1 MSRLQKR
8 ASLLRR
14 RGLFRAATG
23 IDVSWGLGRVFSTPT
38 DQAEDQMRFHYTAKV
53 NYVDIFVSHS
63 WSANG
68 WLKYLAVCCFLN
80 LGIAKKATAAAAVFS
95 SLLVFLV
102 PELPTMLVF
111 CMMLDVPVLVFLVF
125 FLYGQNL
132 TCGLWCPSMWVDK
145 LCVDQGDESRKAA
158 GLAGLPTIVQCSGRM
173 LVLWDDTYFER
184 LWCNFELAVFAK
196 YRGLKNFRFLPV
208 WLPPWIL
215 IGVLFSYLL
224 WRLIATLQELDPE
237 YGIDDTAKYTT
248 AHGDKV
254 AFGTQRV
261 LKILSDLETYA
272 VLEMPFFA
280 AAVALL
286 RSKLDGHRSLLE
298 NMMNF
303 DIQLAKC
310 SVEDDREVIEA
321 QVARLYAIAEEPVIA
336 LDSLDGLRAAEAVS
350 SIPLSPR
357 SSEESVIGDSFL
369 AEQAEGDG
377 EGYARILAEADKS
390 QMSQRGV
397 SSMHSESVF
406 EYPVRT
412 VNSSTV
418 ASRAE
423 GYTRE
428 ISEFAASSITNSS
441 ILAPVA
447 AAVSDAGSDYPLMG
461 VDMLAW
467 ETDIE
472 GKVCLSQ
479 PDEGRLA
486 LQRDVDREDCLQVF
500 NELVRSPL
508 RAAIVEELG
517 LETDLPVGDC
527 LIVYMP
533 AVLAATAIT
542 WAARGLYAGLGFSSV
557 SQYLFVNL
565 TQTSLALFCNP
576 LAYALL
582 LQGMNCIT
590 PTVSAGLL
598 RGLMCLGCGV
608 LAKIFVCA
616 LYAVICGTLESY
628 VLTQHPIFL
637 VGFLAS
643 LSCALV
649 LNWIFFWAGR
659 PAAPLYS

>member
-1 MSRLQKR
+1 M
-8 ASLLRR
+8 
-14 RGLFRAATG
+14 
-23 IDVSWGLGRVFSTPT
+23 
-38 DQAEDQMRFHYTAKV
+38 
-53 NYVDIFVSHS
+53 
-63 WSANG
+63 
-68 WLKYLAVCCFLN
+68 
-80 LGIAKKATAAAAVFS
+80 
-95 SLLVFLV
+95 
-102 PELPTMLVF
+102 
-111 CMMLDVPVLVFLVF
+111 
-125 FLYGQNL
+125 
-132 TCGLWCPSMWVDK
+132 
-145 LCVDQGDESRKAA
+145 
-158 GLAGLPTIVQCSGRM
+158 
-173 LVLWDDTYFER
+173 
-184 LWCNFELAVFAK
+184 
-196 YRGLKNFRFLPV
+196 
-208 WLPPWIL
+208 
-215 IGVLFSYLL
+215 
-224 WRLIATLQELDPE
+224 
-237 YGIDDTAKYTT
+237 
-248 AHGDKV
+248 
-254 AFGTQRV
+254 
-261 LKILSDLETYA
+261 
-272 VLEMPFFA
+272 
-280 AAVALL
+280 
-286 RSKLDGHRSLLE
+286 
-298 NMMNF
+298 
-303 DIQLAKC
+303 
-310 SVEDDREVIEA
+310 
-321 QVARLYAIAEEPVIA
+321 
-336 LDSLDGLRAAEAVS
+336 S